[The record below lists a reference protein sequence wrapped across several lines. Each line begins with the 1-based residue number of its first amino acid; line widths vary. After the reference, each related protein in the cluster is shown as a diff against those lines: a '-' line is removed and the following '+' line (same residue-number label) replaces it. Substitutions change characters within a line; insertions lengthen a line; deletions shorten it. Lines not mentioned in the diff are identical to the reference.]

1 MKKTEFSKTDLDKKI
16 KLVLE
21 NGYYIDK
28 RETPAFSIDLYSL
41 NGFFVEVLYSTVNKW
56 VEDIE
61 VVENQTI
68 LDLYLQEIQL
78 HELF

>member
-1 MKKTEFSKTDLDKKI
+1 MKKSEFKDTDLDKKI

-21 NGYYIDK
+21 NGYYVDK
-28 RETPAFSIDLYSL
+28 RETPTFSIDLYSL
-41 NGFFVEVLYSTVNKW
+41 DGFFVEVLYSTTNKW

-61 VVENQTI
+61 IVENKNT
-68 LDLYLQEIQL
+68 LDIYLQEIQL